1 MRSFSRTI
9 FSTSSRCLGEQAQA
23 PLHILLVEDH
33 VDTRETLAR
42 LLHRYGYQV
51 DTAQDAKTACEKA
64 ARNQFDMFI
73 SDIGLPDGSG
83 YDLIQRLLR
92 HQPVP
97 SISLSGFGMESDFQ
111 KSRAA
116 GFSEHLVK
124 PLDFKLLRE
133 TIERLR
139 AA

>member
-1 MRSFSRTI
+1 
-9 FSTSSRCLGEQAQA
+9 
-23 PLHILLVEDH
+23 
-33 VDTRETLAR
+33 
-42 LLHRYGYQV
+42 
-51 DTAQDAKTACEKA
+51 
-64 ARNQFDMFI
+64 MFI

-92 HQPVP
+92 PQPIP
-97 SISLSGFGMESDFQ
+97 SISLSGFGMECDFQ

-116 GFSEHLVK
+116 GFLEHLVK